1 MRKSHI
7 YPLSDL
13 SGGLDILKTIGGGGN
28 GKPLPVKVTVDITTK
43 VANTLLGFGSLF
55 AGAII
60 VTALVRAS
68 RK

>member
-1 MRKSHI
+1 MRKQHI

-13 SGGLDILKTIGGGGN
+13 SGGLDILKVIGGGGK
-28 GKPLPVKVTVDITTK
+28 GEPLPVKVTLDITPK
-43 VANTLLGFGSLF
+43 LSNTLLGFGGLF

-68 RK
+68 KK